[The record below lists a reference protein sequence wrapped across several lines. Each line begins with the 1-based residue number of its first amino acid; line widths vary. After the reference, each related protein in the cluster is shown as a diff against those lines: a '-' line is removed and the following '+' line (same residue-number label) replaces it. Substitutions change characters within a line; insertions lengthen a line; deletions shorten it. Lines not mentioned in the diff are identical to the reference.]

1 MQTNIPEIYTHYIAS
16 IIISILLIGSIIA
29 ILLLYQGKKR
39 LQAIEVQNLK
49 TKFDKELLQTRLEIQ
64 EDVLKKIS
72 MELHDNIGQIML
84 LTNVNLSILQTIPLE
99 KTSSELI
106 IDTKKL
112 ISKATED
119 LSQLSRSMNSD
130 RITQI
135 GVFAAIRHELGLME
149 RKGLFEILFTNES
162 ADDGSGIPGE
172 TQLLVFRMFQ
182 EIFNNIIKHAFATL
196 VTVVVEYQDDSSFCL
211 RIADNGNGFEIIPGE
226 NKEKGYNGVG
236 LRSLQSRARLFGG
249 KLEISSIL
257 QQGTTIT
264 ISIPL
269 ADDPSGAS

>member
-1 MQTNIPEIYTHYIAS
+1 
-16 IIISILLIGSIIA
+16 
-29 ILLLYQGKKR
+29 
-39 LQAIEVQNLK
+39 
-49 TKFDKELLQTRLEIQ
+49 
-64 EDVLKKIS
+64 